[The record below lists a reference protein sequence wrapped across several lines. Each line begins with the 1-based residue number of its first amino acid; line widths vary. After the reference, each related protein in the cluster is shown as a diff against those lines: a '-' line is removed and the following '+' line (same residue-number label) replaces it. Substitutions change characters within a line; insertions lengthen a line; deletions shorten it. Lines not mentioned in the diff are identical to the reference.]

1 MMLDMEVQESLQA
14 SYAAIKIQLEGHGEK
29 IKTIEENIAK
39 FVKYKSELVNANR
52 ELNSILVSMDNLN
65 VKDENALPD

>member
-29 IKTIEENIAK
+29 IKTIEENIDKFPK
-39 FVKYKSELVNANR
+39 FVG
-52 ELNSILVSMDNLN
+52 I
-65 VKDENALPD
+65 P